1 MDKQKLERKR
11 RDEDLENQ
19 NIQSYIDTIAEG
31 ADKIRRQRDL
41 DNKKEIQDLERQRED
56 YIRTEIELQQ
66 KAFDEQENLR
76 AKQRKDYEKQTFDA
90 TAVKVDTSA
99 FDSIIGN
106 EQKRQAIDWY
116 KPLLKQ

>member
-56 YIRTEIELQQ
+56 YIQTEIELQR

-76 AKQRKDYEKQTFDA
+76 AKQREGYRKQTFDPF
-90 TAVKVDTSA
+90 TVEVDTSVY
-99 FDSIIGN
+99 DSVIGN
-106 EQKRQAIDWY
+106 TQKDR
-116 KPLLKQ
+116 LLIGISHY